1 MTTRENQQL
10 QKTTVPSLPSRRSW
24 FFLDLRDLVIGR
36 AANRVATVLRG
47 KNRVDFFPNLDL
59 GNYVVLINAQHLTFT
74 GRKLDNKYY
83 YNHSGYPGGL
93 RKRNAKIMLNNF
105 PTELVK
111 RVIKG
116 MMPHTKQARQQLK
129 RLFIYP
135 GDTHPHQA
143 QEKNFIAIKI

>member
-1 MTTRENQQL
+1 MEITSKESEQL
-10 QKTTVPSLPSRRSW
+10 QKTSILSQPVNRDW
-24 FFLDLRDLVIGR
+24 YFLDLQGQVIGR
-36 AANRVATVLRG
+36 AATKITTILRG

-83 YNHSGYPGGL
+83 YDHSGYPGGL
-93 RKRNAKIMLNNF
+93 RKRSTKIMLQNY
-105 PTELVK
+105 PTELAK

-116 MMPHTKQARQQLK
+116 MMPHTKLARQQLK

-135 GDTHPHQA
+135 
-143 QEKNFIAIKI
+143 